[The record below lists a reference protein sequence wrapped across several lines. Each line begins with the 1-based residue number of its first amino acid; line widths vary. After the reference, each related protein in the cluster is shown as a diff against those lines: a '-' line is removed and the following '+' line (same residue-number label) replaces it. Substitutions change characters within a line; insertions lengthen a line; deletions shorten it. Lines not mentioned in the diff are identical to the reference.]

1 MLKRTGLLILVF
13 GLLITLFTGFNYVTK
28 AENMEIG
35 ELNLPADKRN
45 RASWLP
51 MIGIVVMVIG
61 GVIFVAG
68 GKEK

>member
-13 GLLITLFTGFNYVTK
+13 GLLITLITGFNYVTNEK
-28 AENMEIG
+28 NIEIG
-35 ELNLPADKRN
+35 ELNLPADKRT

-51 MIGIVVMVIG
+51 MIGIVVMVVG